1 MDHHQAI
8 TYYIVFVLFMKLVL
22 AIFNFFFNFKKTFI
36 HFLNILRRLVIGQY
50 TYTINIRVQFIFNV
64 RGGDIQ
70 PYDT

>member
-1 MDHHQAI
+1 
-8 TYYIVFVLFMKLVL
+8 MKLVL